1 MKNNSKYDLL
11 DESKITKIS
20 LSLATPED
28 VESWSHGEVTKPE
41 TINYKSYKP
50 ERGGLFD
57 EIIFGPMIDYRCP
70 TCGYKYKKINEGSY
84 CTRTDLCRKENVQI
98 LPKIA
103 RRNHMGHIKLNSPVV
118 HFWYFKV
125 DHSILYKLLGL
136 RISSQNG
143 SETVRREELENLIYY
158 KNHIVVEDGGLKS
171 LPKNLI
177 IEINDAAVIYK
188 EALDELLT
196 RFDPKNPDHQQAYE
210 EISETIEQLVEKA
223 TSKIG
228 QEYGIDF
235 YELNDIIQHYSEA
248 KIMTGAR
255 AIEYLLKKLDLQA
268 EKAYVTD
275 QINQLNLQESKN
287 PEKFATTTRQTREKL
302 YKRLQVINAFIESKQ
317 SPTNMLIYNLPVI
330 PADLRPLIQ
339 LDGGRHSTSDINELY
354 RRVIIRNNRLQEW
367 QEKDAPELVTQN
379 ELRMVQEAVDALI
392 DNQRRTPNPV
402 LSKDNRPFK
411 SISDA
416 LTGKKGRFRQNL
428 LGKRVDYSGRS
439 VIVVGPSLKM
449 HQCGIPREM
458 AAKLF
463 EPWIIARLID
473 KQVATTVK
481 NAKKI
486 IEDQNPIIWPHVAE
500 AIKGRLVL
508 LNRAPT
514 LHRLSIQAFEPVLV
528 RGKAIRLHPL
538 VCTPFNA
545 DFDGDQMAV
554 HVPISEQA
562 LLESRELMLAN
573 KNILGP
579 KDGEPI
585 INPSQDM
592 ILGLYYLTIEEK
604 NAKGEGRVFDNY
616 DHMIRN
622 LEAKKVSLHA
632 RVALPAQEVKNSKVF
647 NKSTSGTQLYVIS
660 TVGKFIFNNVFPK
673 DFTFI
678 FDNKVTKAINL
689 EEYKNEFNDLYVV
702 SAGTNIPEYI
712 KTLPI
717 QEAFNKKNI
726 AKIIRYM
733 FDNYVATISI
743 GNVASVIDKI
753 NDLKDSDI
761 VLEFLKIKTYKGQ
774 NLEKDHADLLTE
786 FVLEE
791 KEKLNLENE
800 ERYRGQSNIPFSAK
814 EKAKMLDGVWF
825 KYTNIVA
832 SILDN
837 VKQLGFDYSTTSGI
851 SISFSDIL
859 ETEKKSEYIA
869 EGDEYIGKLKNYYKL
884 GYITDDDRYSLTI
897 KKWAEIKEKIQQELQ
912 TIIKNNPQ
920 NPVITMINSGARG
933 NISNYVQLAGMRGLM
948 ANNTKTTKADAKNDR
963 VVRSTVEVPV
973 KSSFIEGL
981 TAFEFYSS
989 THGARKGLTDTALNT
1004 AKSGYLTRRL
1014 VDVAQNIVVREE
1026 NCGSEYGF
1034 LARNIADTKT
1044 KQIIVPLKERI
1055 IGRFS
1060 NKPIYD
1066 KNNELICE
1074 RNILITSKIAQRIID
1089 SGIEEVEIRS
1099 ILGCNTRNGVCK
1111 MCFGK
1116 DLATNRVVNIG
1127 EAVGIIAA
1135 QSIGEPGTQLT
1146 MRTFHTGGVAGVEDI
1161 TGGFT
1166 RLIELIDAHEQP
1178 WGRPATISPY
1188 EGVVTDIEKVEK
1200 TDNDYIVSIETLTS
1214 DNEKVKKSVLV
1225 NTNKKLR
1232 VAPGSEIKIGQKISE
1247 GPIILK
1253 ELLALTDVRTVQNY
1267 LLKEIQRIYRIQGI
1281 AISDKYIEIIIRQ
1294 MMSKIVISDPGES
1307 KFFAGAIVD
1316 IFDYQEENA
1325 LLLSENKKPAYG
1337 NVVIKGA
1344 KQVPLL
1350 SDSFLAAASYQ
1361 ETSKILVNA
1370 AISSRTDN
1378 LTGLKENIIVGKKI
1392 PSGTALYSFEEH
1404 SKYDIKPS
1412 IKYFTNF
1419 VENDDENNND
1429 FDDENMIDLD
1439 TLTQEYNDHER
1450 HNLEFEDEENS
1461 DEFYVE
1467 DEYNQSDDLDV
1478 EEHLDEDFDYE

>member
-1 MKNNSKYDLL
+1 MKKSSKYDLL
-11 DESKITKIS
+11 QEERIAKIS
-20 LSLATPED
+20 LALATPED
-28 VESWSHGEVTKPE
+28 VVKWSHGEVTKPE

-57 EIIFGPMIDYRCP
+57 EIIFGPIIDYRCP
-70 TCGYKYKKINEGSY
+70 VCGYKYKKINEGEY
-84 CTRTDLCRKENVQI
+84 CTRTELCRQEHVEI
-98 LPKIA
+98 LPKMA

-125 DHSILYKLLGL
+125 DHSIIYKLLGL
-136 RISSQNG
+136 RTSKGQDS
-143 SETVRREELENLIYY
+143 VRREELENLIYY
-158 KNHIVVEDGGLKS
+158 KNHIVLEDGGLKS
-171 LPKNLI
+171 LPKNQI

-188 EALDELLT
+188 AALEELLL
-196 RFDPKNPDHQQAYE
+196 RFEENSEAYE
-210 EISETIEQLVEKA
+210 DIKDTLDTLVDKA

-235 YELNDIIQHYSEA
+235 YELNEVIEHYCDA
-248 KIMTGAR
+248 KIGTGAL
-255 AIEYLLKKLDLQA
+255 AIEYLLKNLDLQK
-268 EKAYVTD
+268 EKEFVSEE
-275 QINQLNLQESKN
+275 IRKLNSEEFAN
-287 PEKFATTTRQTREKL
+287 PEKFASTSKQNREKL

-317 SPTNMLIYNLPVI
+317 DPTSMLIYNLPVI

-354 RRVIIRNNRLQEW
+354 RRVIIRNNRLQQW
-367 QEKDAPELVTQN
+367 QEKDAPTLVIQN
-379 ELRMVQEAVDALI
+379 ELRMIQEAVDALI
-392 DNQRRTPNPV
+392 DNQRRSPNPV

-463 EPWIIARLID
+463 EPWIISRLIE
-473 KQVATTVK
+473 KEVATTIK

-500 AIKGRLVL
+500 AIKGKLVL

-528 RGKAIRLHPL
+528 RGKAIKLHPL

-554 HVPISEQA
+554 HVPISEKA

-592 ILGLYYLTIEEK
+592 ILGLYYLTIEEE
-604 NAKGEGRVFDNY
+604 NAKGEGRVFDNF
-616 DHMIRN
+616 DHMMRA
-622 LEAKKVSLHA
+622 LENKKVSLHA
-632 RVALPAQEVKNSKVF
+632 RVAMPAEQVKDYRLLNPSA
-647 NKSTSGTQLYVIS
+647 TPQYIIS
-660 TVGKFIFNNVFPK
+660 SVGKFIFNNIFPK
-673 DFTFI
+673 SFPFI
-678 FDNKVTKAINL
+678 YDNNVNKAISL
-689 EEYKNEFNDLYVV
+689 EEYNKTFNNKYVV
-702 SAGTNIPEYI
+702 SAPTDISEYI
-712 KTLPI
+712 KHELSL
-717 QEAFNKKNI
+717 QEGFNKKNI
-726 AKIIRYM
+726 AKIIRYI
-733 FDNYVATISI
+733 FDKYVATTTVAEI
-743 GNVASVIDKI
+743 ASVIDKLDDSNEVGI
-753 NDLKDSDI
+753 LKNFMELKSYKNENIDKEHALLLD
-761 VLEFLKIKTYKGQ
+761 EFTKQARDKVDALNIYRASKAQDDEIKIP
-774 NLEKDHADLLTE
+774 LTP
-786 FVLEE
+786 EE
-791 KEKLNLENE
+791 KA
-800 ERYRGQSNIPFSAK
+800 QI
-814 EKAKMLDGVWF
+814 LDEVWF
-825 KYTNIVA
+825 KYTNFVA

-837 VKQLGFDYSTTSGI
+837 IKQLGFDYSTTSGI

-859 ETEKKSEYIA
+859 ETDKKEEFILEGDQYIA
-869 EGDEYIGKLKNYYKL
+869 KLKQYYDQGL
-884 GYITDDDRYSLTI
+884 ITDDDRYSLTI
-897 KKWAEIKEKIQQELQ
+897 KKWADIKESLQ
-912 TIIKNNPQ
+912 KVLEDIIKSNPQ

-933 NISNYVQLAGMRGLM
+933 NIANYVQLAGMRGLM

-1014 VDVAQNIVVREE
+1014 VDVAQNIVVRQE
-1026 NCGSEYGF
+1026 NCGSDYGYV
-1034 LARNIADTKT
+1034 AQDIIDTKNN
-1044 KQIIVPLKERI
+1044 QIIVSLKERI
-1055 IGRFS
+1055 VGRFT
-1060 NKPIYD
+1060 NKPVISPSGVMVCD
-1066 KNNELICE
+1066 
-1074 RNILITSKIAQRIID
+1074 RNVLITEKIAKRIED
-1089 SGIEEVEIRS
+1089 LGITEVEIRS

-1116 DLATNRVVNIG
+1116 DLATNRIVNIG

-1178 WGRPATISPY
+1178 WGRPAVISPY
-1188 EGVVTDIEKVEK
+1188 AGKVTKIEKSE
-1200 TDNDYIVSIETLTS
+1200 TDETSYLISIEIK
-1214 DNEKVKKSVLV
+1214 NAKNVKTIQKIFVS
-1225 NTNKKLR
+1225 TNKKLR
-1232 VAPGSEIKIGQKISE
+1232 VEIGSEIEIGQKISE

-1253 ELLALTDVRTVQNY
+1253 ELLNLTDTITVQNY

-1294 MMSKIVISDPGES
+1294 MMSKIVISDPGDS

-1325 LLLSENKKPAYG
+1325 QLLTKGLKPAFG
-1337 NVVIKGA
+1337 KVVIKGA

-1361 ETSKILVNA
+1361 ETSKILVHA
-1370 AISSRTDN
+1370 AISSRTDT
-1378 LTGLKENIIVGKKI
+1378 LSGLKENIIVGKRI
-1392 PSGTALYSFEEH
+1392 PSGTALYPFESY

-1412 IKYFTNF
+1412 IAYFKNINEDAELEST
-1419 VENDDENNND
+1419 ENIDIDAIIQEVHDD
-1429 FDDENMIDLD
+1429 
-1439 TLTQEYNDHER
+1439 YSPS
-1450 HNLEFEDEENS
+1450 DEEQIAIN
-1461 DEFYVE
+1461 
-1467 DEYNQSDDLDV
+1467 
-1478 EEHLDEDFDYE
+1478 EESENLDYEKIWEE

>member
-1 MKNNSKYDLL
+1 MKNNFKYDSL
-11 DESKITKIS
+11 DESKIAKIS

-70 TCGYKYKKINEGSY
+70 VCGHKWKKINEGSY
-84 CTRTDLCRKENVQI
+84 CTRTDLCKQEKVQI

-136 RISSQNG
+136 RIHG
-143 SETVRREELENLIYY
+143 SGTVRREELENLIYY

-177 IEINDAAVIYK
+177 IEINDAGTIYRNALEELLERFDSKNEDDK
-188 EALDELLT
+188 EA
-196 RFDPKNPDHQQAYE
+196 YE
-210 EISETIEQLVEKA
+210 DIQNTISELVEKA

-235 YELNDIIQHYSEA
+235 YELNEVIEHYSSA
-248 KIMTGAR
+248 KIMTGAL
-255 AIEYLLKKLDLQA
+255 AIEYLLKNLDLQA
-268 EKAYVTD
+268 EKAFVSN
-275 QINQLNLQESKN
+275 QIKELNKQEANN
-287 PEKFATTTRQTREKL
+287 PDKFATTTKLNREKL

-354 RRVIIRNNRLQEW
+354 RRVIIRNNRLQQW
-367 QEKDAPELVTQN
+367 QEKDAPRLVIQN
-379 ELRMVQEAVDALI
+379 ELRMIQEAVDALI

-439 VIVVGPSLKM
+439 VIVVGPNLKM

-463 EPWIIARLID
+463 EPWIIARLIE
-473 KQVATTVK
+473 KEVATTIK

-592 ILGLYYLTIEEK
+592 ILGLYYLTLEDK
-604 NAKGEGRVFDNY
+604 NAKGEGRVFDNFE
-616 DHMIRN
+616 HLMRA
-622 LEAKKVSLHA
+622 LESKSIDLHA
-632 RVALPAQEVKNSKVF
+632 RVAMPAEEVKDLKIF
-647 NKSTSGTQLYVIS
+647 NQFSSNTSSQRYVIS
-660 TVGKFIFNNVFPK
+660 TVGKFIFNNIFPK
-673 DFTFI
+673 DFPFI
-678 FDNKVTKAINL
+678 YDNKVTKAVSL
-689 EEYKNEFNDLYVV
+689 EEYQKNFNNKYVIE
-702 SAGTNIPEYI
+702 AGTNIPEYI
-712 KTLPI
+712 KTLEL

-726 AKIIRYM
+726 AKTIRYM
-733 FDNYVATISI
+733 FDKYVATISI
-743 GNVASVIDKI
+743 ANVASVIDKI
-753 NDLKDSDI
+753 NELADSDI
-761 VLEFLKIKTYKGQ
+761 IVELLRLNTYKKTPLDLSHA
-774 NLEKDHADLLTE
+774 NLLAE
-786 FVLEE
+786 FILEE
-791 KEKLNLENE
+791 KQKIVQSSA
-800 ERYRGQSNIPFSAK
+800 ERTADNYVPFSAK
-814 EKAKMLDGVWF
+814 EKAKILDAVWF
-825 KYTNIVA
+825 RYTNFVA
-832 SILDN
+832 SILDDI
-837 VKQLGFDYSTTSGI
+837 KQLGFDYSTTSGI

-859 ETEKKSEYIA
+859 ETHKKKEYIQ
-869 EGDEYIGKLKNYYKL
+869 EGDEYIKELKDFYNL

-897 KKWAEIKEKIQQELQ
+897 KKWAEIKEKIQEELQ
-912 TIIKNNPQ
+912 TIIKENPK
-920 NPVITMINSGARG
+920 NSIITMINSGARG
-933 NISNYVQLAGMRGLM
+933 NIANYVQLAGMRGLM

-1026 NCGSEYGF
+1026 NCGSEYGYI
-1034 LARNIADTKT
+1034 AQNIIDTKNN
-1044 KQIIVPLKERI
+1044 QIIVSLKERI
-1055 IGRFS
+1055 VGRFS
-1060 NKPIYD
+1060 NKPIYNRNGRRICD
-1066 KNNELICE
+1066 RNE
-1074 RNILITSKIAQRIID
+1074 LITSKIAQEIID
-1089 SGIEEVEIRS
+1089 DEINEVEIRS

-1111 MCFGK
+1111 MCFGH
-1116 DLATNRVVNIG
+1116 DLATNRVVNTG

-1178 WGRPATISPY
+1178 WGRPAVISPY
-1188 EGVVTDIEKVEK
+1188 EGIVKKIEKL
-1200 TDNDYIVSIETLTS
+1200 DNDNTQITIEALNIENDKVDKKIIV
-1214 DNEKVKKSVLV
+1214 KSSQ
-1225 NTNKKLR
+1225 KLR
-1232 VAPGSEIKIGQKISE
+1232 VEQKMPIKIGQKITE

-1253 ELLALTDVRTVQNY
+1253 ELLALTDVITVQNY

-1294 MMSKIVISDPGES
+1294 MMSKIVISDPGDS

-1316 IFDYQEENA
+1316 IFDYQEENS
-1325 LLLSENKKPAYG
+1325 LLLSESKKPAFG
-1337 NVVIKGA
+1337 SVVIKGA

-1350 SDSFLAAASYQ
+1350 SDSFLSAASYQ

-1392 PSGTALYSFEEH
+1392 PSGTALSSFEEY

-1412 IKYFTNF
+1412 IKYFTTF
-1419 VENDDENNND
+1419 SDDELELEQNPSA
-1429 FDDENMIDLD
+1429 ENEIDID
-1439 TLTQEYNDHER
+1439 ALTQEYIEDSQHVTEI
-1450 HNLEFEDEENS
+1450 EDEENPELEEMFEETES
-1461 DEFYVE
+1461 E
-1467 DEYNQSDDLDV
+1467 DL
-1478 EEHLDEDFDYE
+1478 EENDFE

>member
-1 MKNNSKYDLL
+1 MKNNLKYDLL
-11 DESKITKIS
+11 DESKIAKIS

-70 TCGYKYKKINEGSY
+70 VCGHKWKKINEGSY
-84 CTRTDLCRKENVQI
+84 CTRTELCKQEKVQI

-136 RISSQNG
+136 RISSN
-143 SETVRREELENLIYY
+143 SYSKIVRREELENLIYY

-177 IEINDAAVIYK
+177 IEINDAGVIYK
-188 EALDELLT
+188 EALEELLT
-196 RFDPKNPDHQQAYE
+196 RFDPNKKEDKEAYE
-210 EISETIEQLVEKA
+210 DIQDTINELVEKA

-235 YELNDIIQHYSEA
+235 YELNEVIEHYSDA
-248 KIMTGAR
+248 KIMTGAL

-268 EKAYVTD
+268 EKLYVSN
-275 QINQLNLQESKN
+275 QIKELNEQEAKN
-287 PEKFATTTRQTREKL
+287 PDKFATTTKQTREKL

-354 RRVIIRNNRLQEW
+354 RRVIIRNNRLQQW
-367 QEKDAPELVTQN
+367 QEKDAPRLVIQN
-379 ELRMVQEAVDALI
+379 ELRMIQEAVDALI

-463 EPWIIARLID
+463 EPWIIARLIE
-473 KQVATTVK
+473 KEVATTIK

-592 ILGLYYLTIEEK
+592 ILGLYYLTLEDK
-604 NAKGEGRVFDNY
+604 NAKGEGRVFDNL
-616 DHMIRN
+616 DHLLRA
-622 LEAKKVSLHA
+622 LETKTVGLHS
-632 RVALPAQEVKNSKVF
+632 RVALPAEEVKSSKVF
-647 NKSTSGTQLYVIS
+647 SYHDTDKQLYVIS

-673 DFTFI
+673 DFPFI

-689 EEYKNEFNDLYVV
+689 EEYKKQFNEKYVV
-702 SAGTNIPEYI
+702 EAGTNIPEYV
-712 KTLPI
+712 KKLET

-726 AKIIRYM
+726 AKTIRYM
-733 FDNYVATISI
+733 FDNYVSTISI
-743 GNVASVIDKI
+743 ADVASVIDKI
-753 NDLKDSDI
+753 NDIDDGDI
-761 VLEFLKIKTYKGQ
+761 VVEFLKLKTYKGQ
-774 NLEKDHADLLTE
+774 PLDKSHADLLSE
-786 FVLEE
+786 FTIEE
-791 KEKLNLENE
+791 KKKIMDSDEQRANDKL
-800 ERYRGQSNIPFSAK
+800 IPLSAK
-814 EKAKMLDGVWF
+814 EKAHLLDTVWF

-837 VKQLGFDYSTTSGI
+837 IKQLGFDYSTTSGI

-859 ETEKKSEYIA
+859 ETHKKKEYIA
-869 EGDEYIGKLKNYYKL
+869 EGDEYISKLKEFYNL

-897 KKWAEIKEKIQQELQ
+897 KKWAEIKEDIQEELE
-912 TIIKNNPQ
+912 TIIKENPR
-920 NPVITMINSGARG
+920 NPIITMINSGARG
-933 NISNYVQLAGMRGLM
+933 NIANYVQLAGMRGLM

-1026 NCGSEYGF
+1026 NCGSEYGYI
-1034 LARNIADTKT
+1034 AKNIIDTKNN
-1044 KQIIVPLKERI
+1044 QIIVSLKERI
-1055 IGRFS
+1055 VGRFS

-1066 KNNELICE
+1066 KNGILICD
-1074 RNILITSKIAQRIID
+1074 RNALITNKIAQKIID

-1111 MCFGK
+1111 MCFGN

-1178 WGRPATISPY
+1178 WGKQATISPY
-1188 EGVVTDIEKVEK
+1188 QGRISNIEKQEDK
-1200 TDNDYIVSIETLTS
+1200 ENNYTITIETLN
-1214 DNEKVKKSVLV
+1214 NENEIVKKQVSVE
-1225 NTNKKLR
+1225 TNKKLR
-1232 VAPGSEIKIGQKISE
+1232 VEKGQEVRIGQKLSE
-1247 GPIILK
+1247 GPIVLK
-1253 ELLALTDVRTVQNY
+1253 ELLALTDVITVQNY

-1294 MMSKIVISDPGES
+1294 MMSKVVISDPGES

-1325 LLLSENKKPAYG
+1325 QLLSENKKPAFG

-1350 SDSFLAAASYQ
+1350 SDSFLSAASYQ
-1361 ETSKILVNA
+1361 ETSKILVNS
-1370 AISSRTDN
+1370 AISSRIDN
-1378 LTGLKENIIVGKKI
+1378 LSGLKENIILGKKI
-1392 PSGTALYSFEEH
+1392 PSGTALNTFEEH

-1419 VENDDENNND
+1419 EESEELEESNIDEENV
-1429 FDDENMIDLD
+1429 IDID
-1439 TLTQEYNDHER
+1439 ALTQEYIEDSQHIKEI
-1450 HNLEFEDEENS
+1450 EDEEN
-1461 DEFYVE
+1461 DLLYEEEFDAE
-1467 DEYNQSDDLDV
+1467 DIKDNF
-1478 EEHLDEDFDYE
+1478 EE

>member
-1 MKNNSKYDLL
+1 MKDSLKYNLF
-11 DESKITKIS
+11 DESKIAKIS
-20 LSLATPED
+20 LSLATPQD
-28 VESWSHGEVTKPE
+28 VEEWSHGEVTKPE

-50 ERGGLFD
+50 EKGGLFD

-70 TCGYKYKKINEGSY
+70 VCGYKYKKINEGSY
-84 CTRTDLCRKENVQI
+84 CTRTELCKQEKVQI

-136 RISSQNG
+136 RISSENIH
-143 SETVRREELENLIYY
+143 EVVRREELENLIYY

-196 RFDPKNPDHQQAYE
+196 RFDPNNPEDQEAYE
-210 EISETIEQLVEKA
+210 DISETIEQLVEKA

-235 YELNDIIQHYSEA
+235 YELNEVIEYYSDA
-248 KIMTGAR
+248 RIMTGAK
-255 AIEYLLKKLDLQA
+255 AIEYLLKNLDLAA
-268 EKAYVTD
+268 EKNLVTE
-275 QINQLNLQESKN
+275 QIKQLNLQESKN
-287 PEKFATTTRQTREKL
+287 PDKFATTTRQTREKL

-354 RRVIIRNNRLQEW
+354 RRVIIRNNRLQQW
-367 QEKDAPELVTQN
+367 QEKDAPILVIQN
-379 ELRMVQEAVDALI
+379 ELRMIQEAVDALI

-411 SISDA
+411 SISDS

-439 VIVVGPSLKM
+439 VIVVGPNLKM

-473 KQVATTVK
+473 QQVATTVK

-592 ILGLYYLTIEEK
+592 VLGLYYLTIEEK
-604 NAKGEGRVFDNY
+604 DALGEGRVFDNY
-616 DHMIRN
+616 DHMIRS

-632 RVALPAQEVKNSKVF
+632 RVALPAEEVKNLKLF
-647 NKSTSGTQLYVIS
+647 NGFEINKKLYVIS

-673 DFTFI
+673 NFPFI
-678 FDNKVTKAINL
+678 FDNKVTKAVNL
-689 EEYKNEFNDLYVV
+689 EEYKNEFKKTYVV
-702 SAGTNIPEYI
+702 EAGTHIPNYI
-712 KTLPI
+712 KSLPI
-717 QEAFNKKNI
+717 EEAFNKKNI

-733 FDNYVATISI
+733 FDNYVATISVAD
-743 GNVASVIDKI
+743 VASVIDKI
-753 NDLKDSDI
+753 NELNESDI
-761 VLEFLKIKTYKGQ
+761 VLEFLKIKTYKGSF
-774 NLEKDHADLLTE
+774 LEKDHADLLTE
-786 FVLEE
+786 FVL
-791 KEKLNLENE
+791 KEKQKIDQENQ
-800 ERYRGQSNIPFSAK
+800 ERYADQTNIPISIK
-814 EKAKMLDGVWF
+814 EKARILDNVWF
-825 KYTNIVA
+825 SYTNIVA
-832 SILDN
+832 SILDDI
-837 VKQLGFDYSTTSGI
+837 KQLGFDYSTTSGI

-859 ETEKKSEYIA
+859 ETDRKKEYIA
-869 EGDEYIGKLKNYYKL
+869 EGDAYINELKQHYNL
-884 GYITDDDRYSLTI
+884 GFITDDDRYSLTI
-897 KKWAEIKEKIQQELQ
+897 KKWAEIKDKIQQELQ
-912 TIIKNNPQ
+912 TIIKNNPK

-1014 VDVAQNIVVREE
+1014 VDVAQNIVVRQAD
-1026 NCGSEYGF
+1026 CGSEYGY
-1034 LARNIADTKT
+1034 LARNIVDTKT

-1055 IGRFS
+1055 VGRFS

-1066 KNNELICE
+1066 KNNNLICE
-1074 RNILITSKIAQRIID
+1074 RNVLFTNKLAQKIIEAGIT
-1089 SGIEEVEIRS
+1089 EVEIRS

-1111 MCFGK
+1111 VCFGK
-1116 DLATNRVVNIG
+1116 DLATNRIVNIG

-1166 RLIELIDAHEQP
+1166 RLIELIDAHDQP

-1188 EGVVTDIEKVEK
+1188 QGKIIDIEKSKKIE
-1200 TDNDYIVSIETLTS
+1200 NEYLVSIETTNAS
-1214 DNEKVKKSVLV
+1214 DQTMVKHVLV

-1232 VAPGSEIKIGQKISE
+1232 VAVGDEVRIGQKLSE

-1253 ELLALTDVRTVQNY
+1253 ELLALTDVITVQNY

-1294 MMSKIVISDPGES
+1294 MMSKIIISEPGDS

-1325 LLLSENKKPAYG
+1325 LLLTKNKKPAYG

-1361 ETSKILVNA
+1361 ETSKILVNS
-1370 AISSRTDN
+1370 AISSRTDH

-1392 PSGTALYSFEEH
+1392 PSGTAINDFEEH

-1412 IKYFTNF
+1412 IKYFNAF
-1419 VENDDENNND
+1419 LDSDYKEEDENK
-1429 FDDENMIDLD
+1429 ENPEENEIDLD
-1439 TLTQEYNDHER
+1439 ALTEEFAEEQKEEETL
-1450 HNLEFEDEENS
+1450 LEDEENV
-1461 DEFYVE
+1461 DLYQE
-1467 DEYNQSDDLDV
+1467 DSNDDDTNL
-1478 EEHLDEDFDYE
+1478 E